1 MNGAVCGALLAM
13 VAFAIAAPRVGRHLS
28 PALATRL
35 LVPASIATAAS
46 TVFVLA
52 ALAATWVGQ
61 LPAIAALGAWS
72 STVLGASDPVPRP
85 VAVLSLV
92 LLTAAIVW
100 TVTWS
105 VHRTRALLA
114 VYRDYR
120 DLVPI
125 GPLVVLESTAVDA
138 FATPA
143 PAGRIVVTS
152 GLWRALSPDERRVV
166 LAHERSHLAHR
177 HTWWT
182 LAADLA
188 AAVNP
193 MLRPTSA
200 TVRHAVERWADEDA
214 AARVA
219 NRALVAR
226 TIARTA
232 LLQHDH
238 VTAGSGFAQPATGG
252 DVPQRVRALLEPPP
266 RRRPFALIALCAVL
280 AVTAATTL
288 SVQRSSDHLFDRADT
303 ASRLTMQCTNG
314 NLARAPRTGGRVCTG
329 RYRG

>member
-1 MNGAVCGALLAM
+1 MTGSVCGALLAIA
-13 VAFAIAAPRVGRHLS
+13 AFAIAAPLVGRRLS

-35 LVPASIATAAS
+35 LVPASVATAAS

-72 STVLGASDPVPRP
+72 STVLDASDPVPRP

-92 LLTAAIVW
+92 LLVAVTGWAVAWIVR
-100 TVTWS
+100 
-105 VHRTRALLA
+105 RTRSLLA
-114 VYRDYR
+114 VYRDYH
-120 DLVPI
+120 DLAPN
-125 GPLVVLESTAVDA
+125 GPLVVLDSSAVDA

-143 PAGRIVVTS
+143 PWGRIVVTA
-152 GLWRALSPDERRVV
+152 GLWRALSADERRVV
-166 LAHERSHLAHR
+166 LAHEGSHLAHR
-177 HTWWT
+177 HSWWT

-193 MLRPTSA
+193 LLRPASA
-200 TVRHAVERWADEDA
+200 TIRHAVERWADEDA
-214 AARVA
+214 ATRVA
-219 NRALVAR
+219 DRALVAR

-232 LLQHDH
+232 LLQHDQ
-238 VTAGSGFAQPATGG
+238 ANGPGLAAAATGG

-266 RRRPFALIALCAVL
+266 QRRPFALITLCAVL

-288 SVQRSSDHLFDRADT
+288 AVERTSDHLFDHADA
-303 ASRLTMQCTNG
+303 ASRLTVLCANG
-314 NLARAPRTGGRVCTG
+314 NLARVPTTGGRACTR